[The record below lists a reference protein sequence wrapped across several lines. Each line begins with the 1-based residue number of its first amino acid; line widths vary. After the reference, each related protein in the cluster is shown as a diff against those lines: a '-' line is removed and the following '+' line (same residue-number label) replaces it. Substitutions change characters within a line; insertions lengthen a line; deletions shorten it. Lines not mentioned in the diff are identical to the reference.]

1 MDFLIP
7 TTLFNWPTSSRLS
20 NERKVKY
27 MSDDHS
33 KHHIVQPSMYA
44 AILGALLVFTVL
56 TYYVAFIDL
65 GVLSNFVAMGIA
77 VTKGSLVV
85 LFFMHIFYS
94 TRLLWVVVVG
104 SFGWLALMLILT
116 LGDYVTRHWDVQKH
130 IFF

>member
-1 MDFLIP
+1 
-7 TTLFNWPTSSRLS
+7 
-20 NERKVKY
+20 
-27 MSDDHS
+27 MSEKHAE
-33 KHHIVQPSMYA
+33 HHIVSPTTYA

-65 GVLSNFVAMGIA
+65 GIASNFVAMGIA
-77 VTKGSLVV
+77 VTKATLVV

-104 SFGWLALMLILT
+104 SLGWLALMLLIT
-116 LGDYVTRHWDVQKH
+116 LGDYVTRHWDIQQR

>member
-1 MDFLIP
+1 
-7 TTLFNWPTSSRLS
+7 
-20 NERKVKY
+20 

-33 KHHIVQPSMYA
+33 KHHIVQPSTYA

-77 VTKGSLVV
+77 VTKGALVV

-116 LGDYVTRHWDVQKH
+116 LGDYVTRHWDIQQR